1 MKLFFALSILAS
13 FAVAQKAVIIAPEP
27 QAVLAPG
34 DDFVVDVDRPVSTTN
49 ADEVAIAIGLLS
61 CSQLSPLRTC
71 EVVDTSSGIGTVLYA
86 GPYTPQLRPG
96 GTDFYQNFT
105 VTVPADFPSGE
116 AALSVAHF
124 SLVGTLAWPMFEVVN
139 QTIIIS

>member
-1 MKLFFALSILAS
+1 MKFFSVLSILAS
-13 FAVAQKAVIIAPEP
+13 LAAAQKAVILAPEP
-27 QAVLAPG
+27 MSVLAPG

-61 CSQLSPLRTC
+61 CAQLSPLKTC
-71 EVVDTSSGIGTVLYA
+71 NTVDTSSGIGTVLYA
-86 GPYTPQLRPG
+86 GPFDPELRPG

-116 AALSVAHF
+116 AALAVAHF
-124 SLVGTLAWPMFEVVN
+124 SLVGALSWPMFEVVN
-139 QTIIIS
+139 ETIIIA